1 MTTTIQGTAQNDTLS
16 ATSNQ
21 TQVFGNAGNDQLS
34 GRGEDILL
42 DGGSGN
48 DDLQLMI
55 VLRGQLMGGEGN
67 DQLSGWGDDL
77 LLDGGAGNDGLQLI
91 AGQRGQL
98 LGGAGSDGLYANSG
112 GALLDGGQGDDRLQ
126 GGSSGRDTL
135 IGGQGDDMLMT
146 NGSMA
151 SGGANLIRVSLG
163 SGHDTLQRWTG
174 SWADVASPDT
184 IELAADIAPASVQ
197 ARMSGRDLT
206 LSWNAGQDSL
216 TIQNYVGAD
225 LNTVGPFI
233 VRTAAGEVLSFA
245 EALAAAR
252 ITTSAQGDGVV
263 GSDTTGDTVQA
274 GEGNDTLYGRG
285 GNDRLEGQLGQDFI
299 DGGDGHDTLLGGWDI
314 DTLIGGLGNDW
325 LLGGQGA
332 DELNGN
338 EGDDTLQGGAGGDV
352 LQGGLGRNVLDGGA
366 GNDTL
371 FGAIGSRNTYIAGS
385 GNDHLVVDDNEDNT
399 FVMGRHGGNDTSQSA
414 NGTFIRGGAQTV
426 RLVDGIRPDEV
437 GIRMSNGSARI
448 ELLDGSSSLDLY
460 LGAGRIDS
468 ISFDDGTRWDTAAVA
483 AHVVVALPT
492 AGPDALSTT
501 RTDVPLQGGAGND
514 TLSGQGAVTLDGGA
528 GNDILRIGGAFG
540 AVAPGVTLI
549 GGSGDDQ
556 LEGASGAD
564 TLYSGAGDDRLLGGD
579 GLDTYVFNR
588 GDGRD
593 SIEEF
598 SWCFSATP
606 QALETAVAVRMG
618 PGISADQ
625 LSFVRQG
632 DQLTIK
638 LNGTDDQLAIQN
650 YFFGQVTGSI
660 ITLADGSTISPEAI
674 TQKLITEN
682 PSTPPAPITT
692 SGNDTIDLTHS
703 KGWGS
708 FGGGAGSD
716 TYLWSGRTN
725 AVSIV
730 DQSEPSGPG
739 TDVLQLGAGI
749 TPDQVH
755 LNYNFGGAS
764 SQGWVLTADE
774 RSGSV
779 MAQGRMP
786 NTAISDLPLI
796 RFADGQTWDQATI
809 TAKLLASAPESM
821 RTWAQGGNDTLR
833 TQDAATSRAL
843 GGAGSDTYIVG
854 LSNQISRIG
863 SASDK
868 PWWTTEG
875 VNQLFTNVAAPSA
888 NDVDTLR
895 FTDGIRP
902 QDLRAVQ
909 FDDGTGNLALLV
921 RGTDVRVDINR
932 FLQDTSNASSEVDR
946 VVFDDGTVW
955 GRSDLSL
962 LASRLHADGLSQQG
976 GVGNNRITGE
986 DGHDWLGGSNGRDT
1000 LDGGAG
1006 RDTLVGGAG
1015 NDSYV
1020 VDDIGDV
1027 VVEQANGGRDQ
1038 VQASIDYAAPDNVE
1052 IVLLSGNAN
1061 LQARG
1066 RATQGTGLIGNQG
1079 NNLLTGGTGSDTLAG
1094 GSGLDTLIGGAGGD
1108 FYRITEE
1115 QTQVIEQASDDGIDA
1130 ISSFTEHLTMADHV
1144 EYLFLATDS
1153 AYAADGNAQE
1163 NWMFGRASGSW
1174 LDGHAGDDHLTG
1186 GSGEDMLIGG
1196 AGDDELSGAA
1206 GNDHY
1211 THASGDGFD
1220 VITDVDSRAGNVDTL
1235 DWQGV
1240 SAQQLWFSHVGNDLQ
1255 IQVLGS
1261 TEGVRVANW
1270 FQGSANQ
1277 IEHLTVGSQTLG
1289 NDRVAALVQVMASMS
1304 PPASSIS
1311 SLGSADQARLQTALS
1326 AAWQG

>member
-1 MTTTIQGTAQNDTLS
+1 MTITTLGTPQNDTL
-16 ATSNQ
+16 T
-21 TQVFGNAGNDQLS
+21 GGAGDDRIEGRLGQDQLS
-34 GRGEDILL
+34 G
-42 DGGSGN
+42 GSG
-48 DDLQLMI
+48 D
-55 VLRGQLMGGEGN
+55 
-67 DQLSGWGDDL
+67 
-77 LLDGGAGNDGLQLI
+77 
-91 AGQRGQL
+91 
-98 LGGAGSDGLYANSG
+98 
-112 GALLDGGQGDDRLQ
+112 
-126 GGSSGRDTL
+126 
-135 IGGQGDDMLMT
+135 
-146 NGSMA
+146 
-151 SGGANLIRVSLG
+151 
-163 SGHDTLQRWTG
+163 
-174 SWADVASPDT
+174 
-184 IELAADIAPASVQ
+184 
-197 ARMSGRDLT
+197 
-206 LSWNAGQDSL
+206 
-216 TIQNYVGAD
+216 
-225 LNTVGPFI
+225 
-233 VRTAAGEVLSFA
+233 
-245 EALAAAR
+245 
-252 ITTSAQGDGVV
+252 
-263 GSDTTGDTVQA
+263 
-274 GEGNDTLYGRG
+274 
-285 GNDRLEGQLGQDFI
+285 
-299 DGGDGHDTLLGGWDI
+299 DTLLGGWDN
-314 DTLIGGLGNDW
+314 DTVGGGLGNDW

-332 DELNGN
+332 DELSGD
-338 EGDDTLQGGAGGDV
+338 EGDDTLQGGAGGD
-352 LQGGLGRNVLDGGA
+352 LLMGGLGRNVLDGGA

-385 GNDHLVVDDNEDNT
+385 GNDLLFIDTNEDNT
-399 FVMGRHGGNDTSQSA
+399 FVMGRHNGTDTSQSA
-414 NGTFIRGGAQTV
+414 NGAFIRGGAQTV
-426 RLVDGIRPDEV
+426 RLVDRIRPDEV
-437 GIRMSNGSARI
+437 GIRMANGSARI
-448 ELLDGSSSLDLY
+448 YLLDGSSSLELY

-468 ISFDDGTRWDTAAVA
+468 ITFDDGTRWDTAAVA
-483 AHVVVALPT
+483 SHVVVALPT

-528 GNDILRIGGAFG
+528 GNDILRIDGTFG

-549 GGSGDDQ
+549 GGSGDDH

-564 TLYSGAGDDRLLGGD
+564 TLRGGAGDDRLLGGD

-588 GDGRD
+588 GDGHD

-618 PGISADQ
+618 PGIRADQ
-625 LSFVRQG
+625 LSFARQG
-632 DQLTIK
+632 EQLTIK
-638 LNGTDDQLAIQN
+638 LAGTDDQLAIQN

-660 ITLADGSTISPEAI
+660 ITLADGSTISPDVI
-674 TQKLITEN
+674 TQKLTTEN
-682 PSTPPAPITT
+682 PSTPPDPITT

-716 TYLWSGRTN
+716 TYLWSGHTN

-730 DQSEPSGPG
+730 DQSDAGGPG

-779 MAQGRMP
+779 MALGRMA

-809 TAKLLASAPESM
+809 TAKLMASAPESM
-821 RTWAQGGNDTLR
+821 RTWAQGGNDTLL

-868 PWWTTEG
+868 PWWATGG
-875 VNQLFTNVAAPSA
+875 VNQLFPNVAAPSA

-909 FDDGTGNLALLV
+909 LDDGTGNLVLLV
-921 RGTDVRVDINR
+921 RGTDVRLDINH
-932 FLQDTSNASSEVDR
+932 FLQDTTNAASEVDR

-962 LASRLHADGLSQQG
+962 LATRIRADGLSLQG
-976 GVGNNRITGE
+976 GLGNNRITGE
-986 DGHDWLGGSNGRDT
+986 DGNDWLGGSTGRDT

-1006 RDTLVGGAG
+1006 RDTLAGGMG
-1015 NDSYV
+1015 NDTYF
-1020 VDDIGDV
+1020 VDQPDDWVDELEGQGKDV
-1027 VVEQANGGRDQ
+1027 VY
-1038 VQASIDYAAPDNVE
+1038 ASVSYSLPDNAE
-1052 IVLLSGNAN
+1052 TLVLTGSADLTG
-1061 LQARG
+1061 QG
-1066 RATQGTGLIGNQG
+1066 RAQQGSGLMGNSG

-1094 GSGLDTLIGGAGGD
+1094 GAGLDTLIGGAGGD

-1115 QTQVIEQASDDGIDA
+1115 QALVIEQADDDGLDA
-1130 ISSFTEHLTMADHV
+1130 ISSFTEHVTMADHV

-1174 LDGHAGDDHLTG
+1174 LDGHAGDDHLSG
-1186 GSGEDMLIGG
+1186 SSGEDMLIGG
-1196 AGDDELSGAA
+1196 EGDDELSGAA

-1220 VITDVDSRAGNVDTL
+1220 VITDADSRAGNVDTL

-1240 SAQQLWFSHVGNDLQ
+1240 SAQQLWLSHVGNDLQ

-1261 TEGVRVANW
+1261 TDGVRVANW

-1277 IEHLTVGSQTLG
+1277 IERLTVGSQTLG
-1289 NDRVAALVQVMASMS
+1289 NDRVAALVQVMASMT

-1326 AAWQG
+1326 TAWQG

>member
-1 MTTTIQGTAQNDTLS
+1 MTTILQGTAQNDTLS
-16 ATSNQ
+16 AITSQ
-21 TQVFGNAGNDQLS
+21 TQVFGNAGND
-34 GRGEDILL
+34 LL
-42 DGGSGN
+42 QS
-48 DDLQLMI
+48 
-55 VLRGQLMGGEGN
+55 
-67 DQLSGWGDDL
+67 
-77 LLDGGAGNDGLQLI
+77 
-91 AGQRGQL
+91 
-98 LGGAGSDGLYANSG
+98 SG
-112 GALLDGGQGDDRLQ
+112 GGHDTLEGGQGDD
-126 GGSSGRDTL
+126 TL
-135 IGGQGDDMLMT
+135 ITQAI
-146 NGSMA
+146 MA
-151 SGGANLIRVSLG
+151 GSGGNLIRVSLG

-174 SWADVASPDT
+174 TWADVGSPDT
-184 IELAADIAPASVQ
+184 IELGADIAPASVQ

-206 LSWNAGQDSL
+206 LSWNAGLDSI

-225 LNTVGPFI
+225 LSTVGPFT
-233 VRTAAGEVLSFA
+233 VRTAAGQALSFA
-245 EALAAAR
+245 DALASAR
-252 ITTSAQGDGVV
+252 TTTSALADGVI
-263 GSDTTGDTVQA
+263 GSDTSGDTVQA

-332 DELNGN
+332 DELNGD
-338 EGDDTLQGGAGGDV
+338 EGDDTLQGGAGGDL

-371 FGAIGSRNTYIAGS
+371 FGDLGSSNTYIAGS
-385 GNDHLVVDDNEDNT
+385 GQDILSFDANEDNT
-399 FVMGRHGGNDTSQSA
+399 FVVGRNNGLDIA
-414 NGTFIRGGAQTV
+414 NNMSSTATREGVQTV
-426 RLVDGIRPDEV
+426 RMVDGIRPDQV
-437 GIRMSNGSARI
+437 KVSTASGQMRVD
-448 ELLDGSSSLDLY
+448 LLDGSSTLIVSS
-460 LGAGRIDS
+460 GANKLSRLV
-468 ISFDDGTRWDTAAVA
+468 FDDGSSWDAQTLAARNPSV
-483 AHVVVALPT
+483 PT
-492 AGPDALSTT
+492 SGPDALSTT

-528 GNDILRIGGAFG
+528 GNDILRIDGAFG

-564 TLYSGAGDDRLLGGD
+564 TLRGGVGDDRLLGGD

-682 PSTPPAPITT
+682 FSTPPAPITT

-833 TQDAATSRAL
+833 TQDAATARAL

-875 VNQLFTNVAAPSA
+875 VNQLFPNVSAPSA
-888 NDVDTLR
+888 SDVDTLR

-955 GRSDLSL
+955 GRNDLSL

-986 DGHDWLGGSNGRDT
+986 DGNDWLGGSTGRDT

-1006 RDTLVGGAG
+1006 RDTLAGGLGNDSYYIDQADDVVDELEGQGRDTVFSSIDYFLGDNVEGLVLTGTANLTGSGRYDKDSSIIGDSGDNHLLGGNGHDILGGGFGKDTLIGGNEGDTYYLIDNEDKIFEIDDDTGMDIIFSLTDHVDMADNIEAVFLKTEAANSATGNADENWMYGHATGSEFDGQAGDDHLFGGIGADILTGGAG
-1015 NDSYV
+1015 ND
-1020 VDDIGDV
+1020 
-1027 VVEQANGGRDQ
+1027 
-1038 VQASIDYAAPDNVE
+1038 
-1052 IVLLSGNAN
+1052 
-1061 LQARG
+1061 
-1066 RATQGTGLIGNQG
+1066 
-1079 NNLLTGGTGSDTLAG
+1079 
-1094 GSGLDTLIGGAGGD
+1094 
-1108 FYRITEE
+1108 
-1115 QTQVIEQASDDGIDA
+1115 
-1130 ISSFTEHLTMADHV
+1130 
-1144 EYLFLATDS
+1144 
-1153 AYAADGNAQE
+1153 
-1163 NWMFGRASGSW
+1163 
-1174 LDGHAGDDHLTG
+1174 
-1186 GSGEDMLIGG
+1186 
-1196 AGDDELSGAA
+1196 ELKGYA
-1206 GNDHY
+1206 GNDLY
-1211 THASGDGFD
+1211 THRAGDGFD
-1220 VITDVDSRAGNVDTL
+1220 SINDLDTAAGNVDTL
-1235 DWQGV
+1235 SWEGV
-1240 SAQQLWFSHVGNDLQ
+1240 NANQLWLSRSGNDLKV
-1255 IQVLGS
+1255 QVLGQPNGAEG
-1261 TEGVRVANW
+1261 TEGAVISDW
-1270 FQGSANQ
+1270 YLGTSHQ
-1277 IEHLTVGSQTLG
+1277 IERMTVGSQTLS
-1289 NDRVAALVQVMASMS
+1289 NDRVNALVQVMSSMT
-1304 PPASSIS
+1304 PPASSIT
-1311 SLGSADQARLQTALS
+1311 SLSAANQGRLQTALT